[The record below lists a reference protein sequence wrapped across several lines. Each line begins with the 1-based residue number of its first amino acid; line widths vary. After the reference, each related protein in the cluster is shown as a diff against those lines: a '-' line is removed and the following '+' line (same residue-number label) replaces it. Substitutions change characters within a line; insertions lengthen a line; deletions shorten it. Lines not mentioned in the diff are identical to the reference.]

1 MASIDHLEIQL
12 PAEPDE
18 TLPTIVLAK
27 RVLEKIFTASMQH
40 LQHETGEAMVGLEIT
55 NGNGKSGKNA
65 KTGHSKL
72 PKIYVLDTVPPVE
85 HSVRQ
90 YAMFEQGDDWQGAI
104 FNWWHENWEMYREL
118 RRNSYGNAI
127 AAKWDAPLKH
137 LGDWHKQP
145 DGMVKPS
152 GGDMRTAKRLM
163 RELKL
168 NHLLMPIVTFEPN
181 FEPFETVNTLAIA
194 TEHQRMRIDF
204 WWVSKRGLDFEPMT
218 PQIAVDLPRLPD
230 VVWWLSNSERLDVEL
245 AMLEQNGCDVLDL
258 VSWSANNLPPL
269 DTVFIIHLRG
279 HDRMW
284 LAVTPAQ
291 YPHRAPE
298 WRTAPLMQMAEDD
311 EDFLTAAYA
320 ASEPV
325 PLEVLPT
332 WTAKTSLL
340 DGVKAILTWEKR
352 TE

>member
-12 PAEPDE
+12 PPESDEP
-18 TLPTIVLAK
+18 LPTIILAKHVLA
-27 RVLEKIFTASMQH
+27 KIFTASMQH
-40 LQHETGEAMVGLEIT
+40 LQHETGEAMVGLEIA
-55 NGNGKSGKNA
+55 NGNGKSGKNGNS
-65 KTGHSKL
+65 KKL
-72 PKIYVLDTVPPVE
+72 PKIFVLDTVPPVE

-168 NHLLMPIVTFEPN
+168 KHLLMPIVTFEPN
-181 FEPFETVNTLAIA
+181 FEPLDTPNTLAIA

-204 WWVSKRGLDFEPMT
+204 WWVAKRGIDFEPMR
-218 PQIAVDLPRLPD
+218 PELAVDLPRLPD
-230 VVWWLSNSERLDVEL
+230 VVWWLSNSERLDAEL
-245 AMLEQNGCDVLDL
+245 ALLEQNGFAVLDL

-269 DTVFIIHLRG
+269 DTVFIIQQPG
-279 HDRMW
+279 HNRMW

-291 YPHRAPE
+291 YPQRAPE
-298 WRTAPLMQMAEDD
+298 WRTAPVLPMPENED

-325 PLEVLPT
+325 PLEILPH

-340 DGVKAILTWEKR
+340 DGVKAILAWEKR
-352 TE
+352 NA